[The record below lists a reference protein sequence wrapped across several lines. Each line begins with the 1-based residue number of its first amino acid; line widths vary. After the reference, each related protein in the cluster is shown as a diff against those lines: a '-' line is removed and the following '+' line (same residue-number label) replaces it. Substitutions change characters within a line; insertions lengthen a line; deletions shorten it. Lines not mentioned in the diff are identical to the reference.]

1 MASSASDSHSI
12 LQKLINNLSGDLRQ
26 LSTETK
32 KKYPPIKEAAEACN
46 MKLREYSTMKDNLS
60 TVMRDASV
68 DLLQPFVLGCD
79 TKQVKIVQLCLTSI
93 QKLLQHHIV
102 NQASAATIVNVLSA
116 LCELQTEE
124 LKILQTVL
132 LLVNTT
138 SVVVHSTLATL
149 FVITFRLCFSK
160 DPTIVNTST
169 AAVRQLVTAV
179 YDRVKEEDAQHASS
193 GDQFNQEADLSK
205 QQQLQHSVDT
215 LRPYARDAYLLFQ
228 DLCYL
233 INGEQPIWLVG
244 LTEITRTLIL
254 ELIETILTQYAPIF
268 HRHNE
273 FRYLL
278 KERVSP
284 LIIKLFSPGA
294 KHSNPNSNLSSGSNS
309 NTTYDNAYFP
319 LIARLLRVV
328 CILIRFY
335 FTLLITECEI
345 FLSLLIKLLEP
356 DKPVWQRSLAIECIH
371 KIIIQQNLIKLFC
384 LSYDMQPHASKI
396 LRDLTNAISSYVQSY
411 FNSIPISLNSSTT
424 GGQANATNAAS
435 SDKKSSGTS
444 TGSKSDNPN
453 ASNLANGAAGS
464 SNTVL
469 FAYRN
474 SVVPQYVTYTQGQAK
489 AVYVE
494 NWEKFDC
501 PLIPDSY
508 GIVVAYACMLELV
521 RAVQS
526 IIEGSGMRGDTIAGT
541 QLRTSGQLRPLDSL
555 TDAERHE
562 CVEVVNC
569 TWSSVLVTFTLLYDV
584 CYEDTTCELLLRGFQ
599 TYISLC
605 GMLGMNVQR
614 DAFVTCLCKM
624 ALPPQYNIHLLS
636 KQQNSEQQQQQSLLQ
651 KLTARTSA
659 DGSGGGD
666 FERQQVVIIG
676 TPLPFLN
683 STPATNQTAVMLT
696 SKNIH
701 CMRTLLSVAHCY
713 GGILGTSWHLILTTL
728 QHLVWIIGFK
738 PSTGGTLK
746 HVGTI
751 ANTDAAPMANS
762 SAVVTTAAMADLPI
776 LSSMLS
782 RLFES
787 SVYLDDV
794 ALHHLI
800 DALIRLSIESMEVA
814 IIVREPSLFAI
825 AKILETGR
833 ANLNR
838 ISVWWKPISSHLL
851 DVCQHTNPRMREW
864 GTEALTSLV
873 RNALE
878 YKYEQSLFDNER
890 LLHMIILSLHELSLI
905 QHFDVR
911 QKQLEATLSIL
922 TNNGP
927 TLQTGWPIILNIIG
941 SITREHNDSLIRQ
954 AQQCLQL
961 VVTDFLS
968 TIPICY
974 LGILIKVVAKFG
986 FQEQDLNIALS
997 AIGLLWNMTDYL
1009 FRMKEQEHQLKNVND
1024 YLDPNEIYDNLTA
1037 IEELWMILYRKLSEL
1052 TIDQRP
1058 AIRKSASSTLFT
1070 MITSHGQLL
1079 STGAWS
1085 ILIWQVLFPLFEQ
1098 VEQFFYTAS
1107 KEREQQQQQQMSKS
1121 STGGQEIL
1129 MHHSRDTPEK
1139 QWAETYVMILAG
1151 VTRTVQVKK
1160 DFLAKLD
1167 DFPRVWNV
1175 LLTNIEKS
1183 ALAKNPE
1190 IALAA
1195 LKSFND
1201 LVNVPT
1207 NSSSSLQSP
1216 KKPLS
1221 SHDQQLWQQAWQV
1234 WLNIGNG
1241 CSRCPPERVIIID
1254 RYDSNIPSQNFLTFY
1269 IDIFPNLITHIWSC
1283 DFIQNEKHFEQFATI
1298 IERVLA
1304 VPIHSDMAL
1313 FLIPTDVNLT
1323 LLQESAYKAMEF
1335 VYRNLKVELTK
1346 SSNASALLPIV
1357 FKRLLVLVL
1366 YAINPPVFD
1375 CTEQIKKIS
1384 INKQQSNGKTSD
1396 SNVNFVPFSEKILRM
1411 TVNFYEDLADNPA
1424 VIENGT
1430 LQSIIQTLQIPL
1442 SMKYNCPSSSTWK
1455 LAIECFFRVLKV
1467 GLVVARKHRN
1477 AFESMWTE
1485 LAKTFDDFLFS
1496 KSVPPTDIPIEE
1508 IQRDEAID
1516 CQAIEL
1522 IRDDILPYT
1531 NVLPEPF
1538 ITKILNILNRGSIY
1552 SCATDN
1558 FIDIDSARR
1567 LREEFSKICFE
1578 TLLKYSFINEPSSA
1592 TDNVVITRLALSSML
1607 NRCKEILQKYA
1618 HDERLHGK
1626 CPLPRSDNLEP
1637 VVGAVNY
1644 NLNSLTP
1651 FSPRTAEM
1659 ISVLK
1664 ALSTLIGALKR
1675 APKDSVEIAI
1685 WHQLIALYPC
1695 LVECTT
1701 SPSQQ
1706 ICNAIKDTLHQYF
1719 SLLTPPPSMSDH
1731 DDDDEFDVAPN
1742 YEKMR
1747 GMGFICWREIPGTND
1762 DHDDNTDDAEV
1773 KTKNKK
1779 KRKVDAVEAEQEIE
1793 TPIKKVKA
1801 KKKKKSKKKKRSNE
1815 TNATSALQITNENKE
1830 QKPQE
1835 VEATSPTDDIE
1846 TAKKLWSDLHVP
1858 DNIVRSLVEQKFF
1871 DATPIQ
1877 RSTLPAAIRDKQDI
1891 IGAAETGSG
1900 KTLAFAIPILTH
1912 MNQLLED
1919 NEISYGQFIALI
1931 LTPTRELAVQIKSHI
1946 QIASRYTKLKTAVL
1960 VGGMSTQ
1967 KQERLLSQKPE
1978 IIVATPGRFW
1988 ELLEEN
1994 NSHITDMSNLRFL
2007 AIDETDRMIEKGHFE
2022 ELEKILSLINNDDN
2036 NQSRQKFVFSATL
2049 MLQPTDDNEKKKQKK
2064 KGDNQ
2069 DKLATLIS
2077 AVGMSAKPKIIDLTK
2092 KFGTAEK
2099 LTEARVSCALEEKDL
2114 YLYYFLTLY
2123 PGRTLIFTNSIDCIK
2138 RLQSILTI
2146 LKRNPLPLHAQME
2159 QKQRLT
2165 NLEKFSKSPN
2175 GLLIATDVAAR
2186 GLDIPNINHIIHYQV
2201 PRSTELYIHRSGRTA
2216 RAEREGLSVMFICPE
2231 ELFLY
2236 RKIIKTLNRDE
2247 DLQTFPVDNTY
2258 LTNLKRRVRLATEIS
2273 KLHHQAAKVANETNW
2288 YHKAAKELDI
2298 ELDDNIQDIEAAK
2311 RANTKDIQKKEMQ
2324 LRQEL
2329 DSLLKQSLKYTSALS

>member
-1 MASSASDSHSI
+1 MVRYFCGTKLANTGFIENQNQVYRSKKALIMATASSDSHTI
-12 LQKLINNLSGDLRQ
+12 LQKLINNLSSDLRQ
-26 LSTETK
+26 LSNETK

-46 MKLREYSTMKDNLS
+46 MKLREYSTMKDSLI

-93 QKLLQHHIV
+93 QKLLQHNIV

-124 LKILQTVL
+124 LKVLQTVL

-160 DPTIVNTST
+160 DLTIVNTSI

-179 YDRVKEEDAQHASS
+179 YDRVIEEDVQAAPA
-193 GDQFNQEADLSK
+193 GDHSNKDSDSSK
-205 QQQLQHSVDT
+205 QHQSNSVDT

-233 INGEQPIWLVG
+233 INGDQPIWLTG

-254 ELIETILTQYAPIF
+254 ELIETILTHYAPIF
-268 HRHNE
+268 HCHSE

-284 LIIKLFSPGA
+284 LVIKLFSPGT
-294 KHSNPNSNLSSGSNS
+294 KFPNSNSSLSSGSNS
-309 NTTYDNAYFP
+309 NSTFDSAYFP

-335 FTLLITECEI
+335 FSLLITECEI

-371 KIIIQQNLIKLFC
+371 KIIIHQNLIKLFC

-411 FNSIPISLNSSTT
+411 FNSATVSSNSSTSS
-424 GGQANATNAAS
+424 GQTSTNNS
-435 SDKKSSGTS
+435 VISDKKSSGASTTS
-444 TGSKSDNPN
+444 KLDNTHS
-453 ASNLANGAAGS
+453 SNVANGPGGAS
-464 SNTVL
+464 STIL

-474 SVVPQYVTYTQGQAK
+474 LLVPQYVTYTQGQAK

-501 PLIPDSY
+501 PLIPDAY

-526 IIEGSGMRGDTIAGT
+526 IVEGTGMRGDTIAGT
-541 QLRTSGQLRPLDSL
+541 QLRTPTQVRPLESL
-555 TDAERHE
+555 TENERYE
-562 CVEVVNC
+562 CIEVVNC
-569 TWSSVLVTFTLLYDV
+569 TWSSVLVTFTLLYDF
-584 CYEDTTCELLLRGFQ
+584 CCDDTTCELLLRGFQ

-605 GMLGMNVQR
+605 GLLAMNVQR

-636 KQQNSEQQQQQSLLQ
+636 KQQNSEQQQQQQSLLQ
-651 KLTARTSA
+651 KLASRTST
-659 DGSGGGD
+659 DSSVGND
-666 FERQQVVIIG
+666 FERQQVVIVG
-676 TPLPFLN
+676 TPLPLLN
-683 STPATNQTAVMLT
+683 SSPATNQTAVMLT

-713 GGILGTSWHLILTTL
+713 GSILGTSWHLILTTL

-738 PSTGGTLK
+738 PSAGGTLK
-746 HVGTI
+746 HIGTI

-814 IIVREPSLFAI
+814 LSVREPSLFAI

-838 ISVWWKPISSHLL
+838 IDVWWKPISSHLL
-851 DVCQHTNPRMREW
+851 DVCQHSNPRMREW
-864 GTEALTSLV
+864 GTEALTLLV
-873 RNALE
+873 RSALE
-878 YKYEQSLFDNER
+878 FKYEKNLFDNER
-890 LLHMIILSLHELSLI
+890 LLHMIILSLHELSII
-905 QHFDVR
+905 QYSDVR

-941 SITREHNDSLIRQ
+941 SISREHNDSLIRQ

-1024 YLDPNEIYDNLTA
+1024 YLDPNEIYDSLTS

-1052 TIDQRP
+1052 TMDQRP

-1079 STGAWS
+1079 SSGAWS
-1085 ILIWQVLFPLFEQ
+1085 ILIWQVLFPLFEH

-1107 KEREQQQQQQMSKS
+1107 KEREQMQQQQLSKS
-1121 STGGQEIL
+1121 SGGQEIL

-1160 DFLAKLD
+1160 DFLTKLD
-1167 DFPRVWNV
+1167 DFPKVWSV

-1195 LKSFND
+1195 LKSFNE
-1201 LVNVPT
+1201 LVNIPLNVTQTP
-1207 NSSSSLQSP
+1207 SP
-1216 KKPLS
+1216 KKPITP
-1221 SHDQQLWQQAWQV
+1221 HDQQLWQQAWQV

-1254 RYDSNIPSQNFLTFY
+1254 RYDSNIPSQNFLTYF
-1269 IDIFPNLITHIWSC
+1269 IDIFPNIINHIWSS
-1283 DFIQNEKHFEQFATI
+1283 DFIHDAKHFEQFSTI

-1335 VYRNLKVELTK
+1335 VCKNLKLELAK
-1346 SSNASALLPIV
+1346 SLNASALLPIC
-1357 FKRLLVLVL
+1357 FKRLLALVL

-1375 CTEQIKKIS
+1375 CAEQIKKIPT
-1384 INKQQSNGKTSD
+1384 NRQTNGKTND

-1411 TVNFYEDLADNPA
+1411 AASLYEDVTDNPA
-1424 VIENGT
+1424 VIDSGT
-1430 LQSIIQTLQIPL
+1430 LQTMIQTLQIPL
-1442 SMKYNCPSSSTWK
+1442 SMKYNCPSSTTWK
-1455 LAIECFFRVLKV
+1455 LAIECFFRVLKI

-1477 AFESMWTE
+1477 AFESMWAD
-1485 LAKTFDDFLFS
+1485 LAKAFDDFLFS
-1496 KSVPPTDIPIEE
+1496 KSVPPSDIPIEE

-1522 IRDDILPYT
+1522 IRDDILPYA
-1531 NVLPEPF
+1531 NVLPEIF

-1552 SCATDN
+1552 SCTTDN

-1578 TLLKYSFINEPSSA
+1578 TLLKYSFINDQSSS
-1592 TDNVVITRLALSSML
+1592 NENLVIKRLALGSML
-1607 NRCKEILQKYA
+1607 SRCKEILQKYA

-1626 CPLPRSDNLEP
+1626 CPLPR
-1637 VVGAVNY
+1637 
-1644 NLNSLTP
+1644 
-1651 FSPRTAEM
+1651 PRTAEM

-1664 ALSTLIGALKR
+1664 ALGTLIGALKR
-1675 APKDSVEIAI
+1675 APKDSVEMNI

-1701 SPSQQ
+1701 SPSPQ

-1719 SLLTPPPSMSDH
+1719 TLLTPPPS
-1731 DDDDEFDVAPN
+1731 
-1742 YEKMR
+1742 
-1747 GMGFICWREIPGTND
+1747 
-1762 DHDDNTDDAEV
+1762 
-1773 KTKNKK
+1773 
-1779 KRKVDAVEAEQEIE
+1779 
-1793 TPIKKVKA
+1793 
-1801 KKKKKSKKKKRSNE
+1801 
-1815 TNATSALQITNENKE
+1815 
-1830 QKPQE
+1830 
-1835 VEATSPTDDIE
+1835 
-1846 TAKKLWSDLHVP
+1846 
-1858 DNIVRSLVEQKFF
+1858 VR
-1871 DATPIQ
+1871 
-1877 RSTLPAAIRDKQDI
+1877 
-1891 IGAAETGSG
+1891 
-1900 KTLAFAIPILTH
+1900 
-1912 MNQLLED
+1912 
-1919 NEISYGQFIALI
+1919 
-1931 LTPTRELAVQIKSHI
+1931 
-1946 QIASRYTKLKTAVL
+1946 
-1960 VGGMSTQ
+1960 
-1967 KQERLLSQKPE
+1967 
-1978 IIVATPGRFW
+1978 
-1988 ELLEEN
+1988 
-1994 NSHITDMSNLRFL
+1994 
-2007 AIDETDRMIEKGHFE
+2007 
-2022 ELEKILSLINNDDN
+2022 
-2036 NQSRQKFVFSATL
+2036 
-2049 MLQPTDDNEKKKQKK
+2049 
-2064 KGDNQ
+2064 
-2069 DKLATLIS
+2069 
-2077 AVGMSAKPKIIDLTK
+2077 
-2092 KFGTAEK
+2092 
-2099 LTEARVSCALEEKDL
+2099 
-2114 YLYYFLTLY
+2114 
-2123 PGRTLIFTNSIDCIK
+2123 
-2138 RLQSILTI
+2138 
-2146 LKRNPLPLHAQME
+2146 
-2159 QKQRLT
+2159 
-2165 NLEKFSKSPN
+2165 
-2175 GLLIATDVAAR
+2175 
-2186 GLDIPNINHIIHYQV
+2186 
-2201 PRSTELYIHRSGRTA
+2201 
-2216 RAEREGLSVMFICPE
+2216 
-2231 ELFLY
+2231 
-2236 RKIIKTLNRDE
+2236 
-2247 DLQTFPVDNTY
+2247 
-2258 LTNLKRRVRLATEIS
+2258 
-2273 KLHHQAAKVANETNW
+2273 
-2288 YHKAAKELDI
+2288 
-2298 ELDDNIQDIEAAK
+2298 
-2311 RANTKDIQKKEMQ
+2311 
-2324 LRQEL
+2324 
-2329 DSLLKQSLKYTSALS
+2329 

>member
-1 MASSASDSHSI
+1 MASTSSDSHSI
-12 LQKLINNLSGDLRQ
+12 LQKLINNLSSDLRQ

-102 NQASAATIVNVLSA
+102 NQASAATIVNVLST

-160 DPTIVNTST
+160 DPTIVNTSI

-179 YDRVKEEDAQHASS
+179 YDRVIEEDAQNPTSS
-193 GDQFNQEADLSK
+193 DQSNKDSDPSK
-205 QQQLQHSVDT
+205 QQHPSNSVDT

-233 INGEQPIWLVG
+233 INGDQPIWLIG

-254 ELIETILTQYAPIF
+254 ELIETILTHYASIF
-268 HRHNE
+268 HSHSE

-284 LIIKLFSPGA
+284 LVIKLFSPGT
-294 KHSNPNSNLSSGSNS
+294 KFSNPNSNLSSGTNS
-309 NTTYDNAYFP
+309 NTTYDSAYFP

-371 KIIIQQNLIKLFC
+371 KIIIHQNLIKLFC
-384 LSYDMQPHASKI
+384 LSYDMQPHSSKI
-396 LRDLTNAISSYVQSY
+396 LRDLTNAISSYVQSF
-411 FNSIPISLNSSTT
+411 FNSATVSSNSSTSS
-424 GGQANATNAAS
+424 GQTNTTS
-435 SDKKSSGTS
+435 TVISDKKSSGTS
-444 TGSKSDNPN
+444 TTSKLDNYNPHS
-453 ASNLANGAAGS
+453 SNIANGVAS
-464 SNTVL
+464 PSNTIL

-474 SVVPQYVTYTQGQAK
+474 LVVPQYVTYTQGQAK

-521 RAVQS
+521 RAVHS
-526 IIEGSGMRGDTIAGT
+526 IVEGTGMRGDTISGT
-541 QLRTSGQLRPLDSL
+541 QLRTPIQIRPLESL
-555 TDAERHE
+555 TDNERHE
-562 CVEVVNC
+562 CIEVVNC

-584 CYEDTTCELLLRGFQ
+584 CYDDTTCELLLRGFQ

-605 GMLGMNVQR
+605 GLLGMNVQR

-636 KQQNSEQQQQQSLLQ
+636 KQQNSEQQQQQQSLLQ
-651 KLTARTSA
+651 KLAARSSA
-659 DGSGGGD
+659 DSTPGSD
-666 FERQQVVIIG
+666 FERQQVVIVG
-676 TPLPFLN
+676 TPLPLLN
-683 STPATNQTAVMLT
+683 SSPATNQTAVMLT

-701 CMRTLLSVAHCY
+701 CMRTILSVAHCY
-713 GGILGTSWHLILTTL
+713 GSILGTSWHLILTTL

-751 ANTDAAPMANS
+751 SNTDAAPMANS

-800 DALIRLSIESMEVA
+800 DALIRLSIESMEIA
-814 IIVREPSLFAI
+814 LSVREPSLFAI

-838 ISVWWKPISSHLL
+838 IDVWWKPISSHLL

-878 YKYEQSLFDNER
+878 YKYEQNLFDNER

-905 QHFDVR
+905 QYFDVR

-1024 YLDPNEIYDNLTA
+1024 YLDPNEIYDTLTS

-1052 TIDQRP
+1052 TMDQRP

-1107 KEREQQQQQQMSKS
+1107 KEREQLQQQQLSKS
-1121 STGGQEIL
+1121 SGGQDIL

-1167 DFPRVWNV
+1167 DFPKVWSV

-1201 LVNVPT
+1201 LVNIPI
-1207 NSSSSLQSP
+1207 NPALSPSS
-1216 KKPLS
+1216 KKPLIPR
-1221 SHDQQLWQQAWQV
+1221 DQQLWQQAWQV

-1254 RYDSNIPSQNFLTFY
+1254 RYDSNIPSQNFLTFF
-1269 IDIFPNLITHIWSC
+1269 IDIFPNLINHIWSS
-1283 DFIQNEKHFEQFATI
+1283 DFIHNAKHFEQFSTI

-1335 VYRNLKVELTK
+1335 VCKNLKLELTK
-1346 SSNASALLPIV
+1346 TTNASALLPIC

-1375 CTEQIKKIS
+1375 CTEQIKKIPT
-1384 INKQQSNGKTSD
+1384 NKQQSNGKND

-1411 TVNFYEDLADNPA
+1411 TISFYEDVADNPA

-1430 LQSIIQTLQIPL
+1430 LQTIIQTLQVPL
-1442 SMKYNCPSSSTWK
+1442 SMKYNCPSSTTWK
-1455 LAIECFFRVLKV
+1455 LAIECFFRSLKV

-1496 KSVPPTDIPIEE
+1496 KSIPPTDIPIEE
-1508 IQRDEAID
+1508 LQRDEAID

-1522 IRDDILPYT
+1522 IRDDILPHA
-1531 NVLPEPF
+1531 NVLPETF

-1578 TLLKYSFINEPSSA
+1578 TLLKYSFINDSSSSN
-1592 TDNVVITRLALSSML
+1592 DNLVITRLALSSML

-1637 VVGAVNY
+1637 VVGAFNY
-1644 NLNSLTP
+1644 NHNSLTP

-1675 APKDSVEIAI
+1675 APKDSVEINI

-1701 SPSQQ
+1701 SPSPQ

-1719 SLLTPPPSMSDH
+1719 TLLTPPPS
-1731 DDDDEFDVAPN
+1731 
-1742 YEKMR
+1742 
-1747 GMGFICWREIPGTND
+1747 
-1762 DHDDNTDDAEV
+1762 
-1773 KTKNKK
+1773 
-1779 KRKVDAVEAEQEIE
+1779 
-1793 TPIKKVKA
+1793 
-1801 KKKKKSKKKKRSNE
+1801 
-1815 TNATSALQITNENKE
+1815 
-1830 QKPQE
+1830 
-1835 VEATSPTDDIE
+1835 
-1846 TAKKLWSDLHVP
+1846 
-1858 DNIVRSLVEQKFF
+1858 VR
-1871 DATPIQ
+1871 
-1877 RSTLPAAIRDKQDI
+1877 
-1891 IGAAETGSG
+1891 
-1900 KTLAFAIPILTH
+1900 
-1912 MNQLLED
+1912 
-1919 NEISYGQFIALI
+1919 
-1931 LTPTRELAVQIKSHI
+1931 
-1946 QIASRYTKLKTAVL
+1946 
-1960 VGGMSTQ
+1960 
-1967 KQERLLSQKPE
+1967 
-1978 IIVATPGRFW
+1978 
-1988 ELLEEN
+1988 
-1994 NSHITDMSNLRFL
+1994 
-2007 AIDETDRMIEKGHFE
+2007 
-2022 ELEKILSLINNDDN
+2022 
-2036 NQSRQKFVFSATL
+2036 
-2049 MLQPTDDNEKKKQKK
+2049 
-2064 KGDNQ
+2064 
-2069 DKLATLIS
+2069 
-2077 AVGMSAKPKIIDLTK
+2077 
-2092 KFGTAEK
+2092 
-2099 LTEARVSCALEEKDL
+2099 
-2114 YLYYFLTLY
+2114 
-2123 PGRTLIFTNSIDCIK
+2123 
-2138 RLQSILTI
+2138 
-2146 LKRNPLPLHAQME
+2146 
-2159 QKQRLT
+2159 
-2165 NLEKFSKSPN
+2165 
-2175 GLLIATDVAAR
+2175 
-2186 GLDIPNINHIIHYQV
+2186 
-2201 PRSTELYIHRSGRTA
+2201 
-2216 RAEREGLSVMFICPE
+2216 
-2231 ELFLY
+2231 
-2236 RKIIKTLNRDE
+2236 
-2247 DLQTFPVDNTY
+2247 
-2258 LTNLKRRVRLATEIS
+2258 
-2273 KLHHQAAKVANETNW
+2273 
-2288 YHKAAKELDI
+2288 
-2298 ELDDNIQDIEAAK
+2298 
-2311 RANTKDIQKKEMQ
+2311 
-2324 LRQEL
+2324 
-2329 DSLLKQSLKYTSALS
+2329 

>member
-1 MASSASDSHSI
+1 MANTSSDSHSI
-12 LQKLINNLSGDLRQ
+12 LQKLINNLSSDLRQ

-60 TVMRDASV
+60 IVMRDASV

-102 NQASAATIVNVLSA
+102 NQASAAIIVNVLSA

-179 YDRVKEEDAQHASS
+179 YDRVIEEDTQNIPA
-193 GDQFNQEADLSK
+193 GDQVTQDSDLSK
-205 QQQLQHSVDT
+205 PQQQQQLSSNIDS

-233 INGEQPIWLVG
+233 INGDQPIWLIG

-254 ELIETILTQYAPIF
+254 ELIETILTHYASIF
-268 HRHNE
+268 HCHNE

-284 LIIKLFSPGA
+284 LVIKLFSPGS
-294 KHSNPNSNLSSGSNS
+294 KHSNSSSGQNS
-309 NTTYDNAYFP
+309 NTTYDSAYFP

-371 KIIIQQNLIKLFC
+371 KIIIHQNLIKLFC
-384 LSYDMQPHASKI
+384 LSYDMQPHSSKI

-411 FNSIPISLNSSTT
+411 FNSAAISSNSTT
-424 GGQANATNAAS
+424 TSGQTNTTNVAI
-435 SDKKSSGTS
+435 SDKKSSGASTTSKLDSTS
-444 TGSKSDNPN
+444 TYS
-453 ASNLANGAAGS
+453 SNVSNGTGGS
-464 SNTVL
+464 SNTIL

-474 SVVPQYVTYTQGQAK
+474 LLVPQYVTYTQGQAK

-526 IIEGSGMRGDTIAGT
+526 IIEGTGMRGDSIAGT
-541 QLRTSGQLRPLDSL
+541 QLRTSVQLRPLESL
-555 TDAERHE
+555 TENEKHE
-562 CVEVVNC
+562 CIEVVNC

-584 CYEDTTCELLLRGFQ
+584 CYDDTSCELLLRGFQ

-614 DAFVTCLCKM
+614 DAFVTCLCKT
-624 ALPPQYNIHLLS
+624 ALPPQYNIHLLG
-636 KQQNSEQQQQQSLLQ
+636 KQQNNEQQQQQQSLLQ
-651 KLTARTSA
+651 KLTTRSSVDSST
-659 DGSGGGD
+659 GSD
-666 FERQQVVIIG
+666 YERQQVVIVG
-676 TPLPFLN
+676 TPLPLLN
-683 STPATNQTAVMLT
+683 SSSAMNQTAVMLT

-713 GGILGTSWHLILTTL
+713 GSILGTSWHLILTTL

-746 HVGTI
+746 HVGTL
-751 ANTDAAPMANS
+751 ANTDATPMTNS
-762 SAVVTTAAMADLPI
+762 AAVVTTAAMADLPI

-838 ISVWWKPISSHLL
+838 IDVWWKPISSHLL

-864 GTEALTSLV
+864 GTEAITLLV

-878 YKYEQSLFDNER
+878 YKYEQNLFDNER
-890 LLHMIILSLHELSLI
+890 LLHMIIISLHELSLI

-1107 KEREQQQQQQMSKS
+1107 KEREQLQQQQLSKS
-1121 STGGQEIL
+1121 SGGQDIL

-1207 NSSSSLQSP
+1207 TPSSSPST
-1216 KKPLS
+1216 KKILTPR
-1221 SHDQQLWQQAWQV
+1221 DQQLWQQAWQV

-1241 CSRCPPERVIIID
+1241 CSRCPPERIIIID

-1269 IDIFPNLITHIWSC
+1269 IDIFPNLISHIWSS
-1283 DFIQNEKHFEQFATI
+1283 DFILNDKHFDQFSTI

-1335 VYRNLKVELTK
+1335 VCKNLKLELTK
-1346 SSNASALLPIV
+1346 SANPSALLPIV

-1366 YAINPPVFD
+1366 YAINPPIFD
-1375 CTEQIKKIS
+1375 CTEQIKKITT
-1384 INKQQSNGKTSD
+1384 NKQQQNGKGND
-1396 SNVNFVPFSEKILRM
+1396 SNVNFVPFGEKILRM
-1411 TVNFYEDLADNPA
+1411 TISLYEDVTDNPA

-1430 LQSIIQTLQIPL
+1430 LQTIIQTLQIPL
-1442 SMKYNCPSSSTWK
+1442 SMKYNCPNSSTWK

-1467 GLVVARKHRN
+1467 GLIVARKHRN

-1496 KSVPPTDIPIEE
+1496 KSVPPTDIAIEE
-1508 IQRDEAID
+1508 LQRDEAID

-1522 IRDDILPYT
+1522 IRDDILPYA

-1578 TLLKYSFINEPSSA
+1578 TLLKYSFINEPSS
-1592 TDNVVITRLALSSML
+1592 TNENVVITRLALSSML

-1626 CPLPRSDNLEP
+1626 CPLPR
-1637 VVGAVNY
+1637 
-1644 NLNSLTP
+1644 
-1651 FSPRTAEM
+1651 PRTAEM

-1664 ALSTLIGALKR
+1664 ALGTLIGALKR
-1675 APKDSVEIAI
+1675 APKDSVDINI

-1719 SLLTPPPSMSDH
+1719 SLLTPPPS
-1731 DDDDEFDVAPN
+1731 
-1742 YEKMR
+1742 
-1747 GMGFICWREIPGTND
+1747 
-1762 DHDDNTDDAEV
+1762 
-1773 KTKNKK
+1773 
-1779 KRKVDAVEAEQEIE
+1779 
-1793 TPIKKVKA
+1793 
-1801 KKKKKSKKKKRSNE
+1801 
-1815 TNATSALQITNENKE
+1815 
-1830 QKPQE
+1830 
-1835 VEATSPTDDIE
+1835 
-1846 TAKKLWSDLHVP
+1846 
-1858 DNIVRSLVEQKFF
+1858 VR
-1871 DATPIQ
+1871 
-1877 RSTLPAAIRDKQDI
+1877 
-1891 IGAAETGSG
+1891 
-1900 KTLAFAIPILTH
+1900 
-1912 MNQLLED
+1912 
-1919 NEISYGQFIALI
+1919 
-1931 LTPTRELAVQIKSHI
+1931 
-1946 QIASRYTKLKTAVL
+1946 
-1960 VGGMSTQ
+1960 
-1967 KQERLLSQKPE
+1967 
-1978 IIVATPGRFW
+1978 
-1988 ELLEEN
+1988 
-1994 NSHITDMSNLRFL
+1994 
-2007 AIDETDRMIEKGHFE
+2007 
-2022 ELEKILSLINNDDN
+2022 
-2036 NQSRQKFVFSATL
+2036 
-2049 MLQPTDDNEKKKQKK
+2049 
-2064 KGDNQ
+2064 
-2069 DKLATLIS
+2069 
-2077 AVGMSAKPKIIDLTK
+2077 
-2092 KFGTAEK
+2092 
-2099 LTEARVSCALEEKDL
+2099 
-2114 YLYYFLTLY
+2114 
-2123 PGRTLIFTNSIDCIK
+2123 
-2138 RLQSILTI
+2138 
-2146 LKRNPLPLHAQME
+2146 
-2159 QKQRLT
+2159 
-2165 NLEKFSKSPN
+2165 
-2175 GLLIATDVAAR
+2175 
-2186 GLDIPNINHIIHYQV
+2186 
-2201 PRSTELYIHRSGRTA
+2201 
-2216 RAEREGLSVMFICPE
+2216 
-2231 ELFLY
+2231 
-2236 RKIIKTLNRDE
+2236 
-2247 DLQTFPVDNTY
+2247 
-2258 LTNLKRRVRLATEIS
+2258 
-2273 KLHHQAAKVANETNW
+2273 
-2288 YHKAAKELDI
+2288 
-2298 ELDDNIQDIEAAK
+2298 
-2311 RANTKDIQKKEMQ
+2311 
-2324 LRQEL
+2324 
-2329 DSLLKQSLKYTSALS
+2329 